1 MKVVRTVEE
10 LELCMRGGTL
20 AGVLRFEGAENLRPD
35 PGTLEDLYQTVLR
48 SPGLVWSRPNAY
60 GHEVPF
66 EFPAS
71 PDTGPGLTAAGR
83 ALVRECNRLG
93 ILLDL
98 SHLNERRF
106 WGVAELSKVPLVASH
121 SNAHALCPSTR
132 NLTDRQL
139 DTIRDSDGMVGANF
153 TVAFL
158 REDDKT
164 RRIRLSRAWYSTST
178 TW

>member
-1 MKVVRTVEE
+1 
-10 LELCMRGGTL
+10 
-20 AGVLRFEGAENLRPD
+20 
-35 PGTLEDLYQTVLR
+35 
-48 SPGLVWSRPNAY
+48 
-60 GHEVPF
+60 
-66 EFPAS
+66 
-71 PDTGPGLTAAGR
+71 
-83 ALVRECNRLG
+83 
-93 ILLDL
+93 LLDL

-106 WGVAELSKVPLVASH
+106 WDVAELSKVPLVASH

-139 DTIRDSDGMVGANF
+139 DAIRDSDGMVGANF